1 MSKVYFPIAF
11 HAHQPLDNF
20 DWVIEEI
27 YNKSYQPLLE
37 AIERHEKIK
46 VDFHFSGALLEWLTK
61 HKPDYLESVAKL
73 VKTNRISILGGGFYE
88 PILSMIPEIDRHK
101 QLTFMMDWW
110 QDNFNIKT
118 YGAWLAERVWEPSL
132 AETLHDAS
140 IEFIMIDDN
149 HVRSAGYSDEQLL
162 STFITEDQGK
172 ELIVV
177 PISEKIR
184 YLTPWKPVTESKN
197 YLKSAFES
205 SIDPLVVSFD
215 DAEKMGAWPG
225 QDGGKNTYK
234 ICYQEGFTGRPWIDE
249 YFELPIQNSSWIE
262 TCHIREYLKSFPPK
276 GLVYMPS
283 SSYDKM
289 GVWSLHTDSRR
300 NLENLH
306 RRLRTDEFSPNDTKN
321 LKQFLKGSF
330 WRNFLI
336 KYPEVNQMHKRMLYS
351 HTLLQDA
358 KKNYEDP
365 KLEESHIEILKA
377 QSNDG
382 YWHGMFA
389 GLYYRFI
396 RDSIYNHLLKADKLR
411 EEVEKKDIKIEIKT
425 EQILKHG
432 EPQIVVNSKY
442 YMTFFDPQFGGVL
455 YELDDK
461 LQCYNWLNTLASYP
475 ESYHPLDQDFSYDKY
490 PKHALRTSVFFKN
503 NSNVNELGKFSQGAY
518 LSSVNKSLMSL
529 ERIETITINKKEVN
543 FKITKVIEFQIR
555 KINWEI
561 NVTLDKIFLDGKL
574 EILVEIPI
582 FLDSMTPIKS
592 GNDEIEL
599 KGKHAI
605 KNLPNQ
611 TELTCFEPKH
621 NSKINL
627 IINDG
632 KIVIIPLFTQS
643 KGESGWEKQYQG
655 SNITITKPVLENRTE
670 IKGSVEFGL

>member
-1 MSKVYFPIAF
+1 LSKVYFPIAF

-37 AIERHEKIK
+37 AIERHEKIN
-46 VDFHFSGALLEWLTK
+46 VDFHFSGALLEWLLK
-61 HKPDYLESVAKL
+61 HKPNYLERLAKL
-73 VKTNRISILGGGFYE
+73 VKSNRISILGGGFYE

-101 QLTFMMDWW
+101 QLTLMMDWW
-110 QDNFNIKT
+110 QDNFDVKT

-132 AETLHDAS
+132 AETLHDAN
-140 IEFIMIDDN
+140 IDFIMIDDN
-149 HVRSAGYSDEQLL
+149 HIRSAGYSDDQLL

-184 YLTPWKPVTESKN
+184 YLTPWKPVEKSEN
-197 YLKSAFES
+197 YLKSVFES

-262 TCHIREYLKSFPPK
+262 SCHIYEYLKSFPSK

-289 GVWSLHTDSRR
+289 GVWSLPTDSRR
-300 NLENLH
+300 NLESLH

-351 HTLLQDA
+351 HTLLQNA
-358 KKNYEDP
+358 KKSYEDP

-396 RDSIYNHLLKADKLR
+396 RDSVYFHLLKADKLR
-411 EEVEKKDIKIEIKT
+411 EEVEHLDAEIEIRN
-425 EQILKHG
+425 EQILKQG
-432 EPQIVVNSKY
+432 KPQQVINSKY
-442 YMTFFDPQFGGVL
+442 YRAFFDSQFGGVL

-461 LQCYNWLNTLASYP
+461 LNCYNWLNTLASYP
-475 ESYHPLDQDFSYDKY
+475 ESYHPLDQNFSYNKY
-490 PKHALRTSVFFKN
+490 PKHALRASIFLKN
-503 NSNVNELGKFSQGAY
+503 NENVTELGNFSQKEY
-518 LSSVNKSLMSL
+518 QSSVNGNLISL
-529 ERIETITINKKEVN
+529 ESIEAVFVHKKEIN
-543 FKITKVIEFQIR
+543 FKIIKNIEFQDK

-561 NVTLDKIFLDGKL
+561 IVTHNEIFRNGEL
-574 EILVEIPI
+574 EIQVEIPI
-582 FLDSMTPIKS
+582 FLDSMTPIIS
-592 GNDEIEL
+592 EDDEIEL
-599 KGKHAI
+599 KEKHVI
-605 KNLPNQ
+605 KNSSNQ

-621 NSKINL
+621 NSKIIL
-627 IINDG
+627 IINGG
-632 KIVIIPLFTQS
+632 KIVILPLFTQA
-643 KGESGWEKQYQG
+643 KGDSGWEKQYQG
-655 SNITITKPVLENRTE
+655 SSITIMKPIRENKTE
-670 IKGSVEFGL
+670 IKGSIEFGL